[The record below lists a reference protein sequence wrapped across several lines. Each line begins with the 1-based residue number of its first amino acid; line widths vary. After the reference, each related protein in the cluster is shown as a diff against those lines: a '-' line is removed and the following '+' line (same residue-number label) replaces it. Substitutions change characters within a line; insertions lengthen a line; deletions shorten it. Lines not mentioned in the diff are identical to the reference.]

1 MQENFNSIQ
10 KAARR
15 AGFLFIWLIVTGV
28 TSMIITSFIEGSGSF
43 IEKASRIAAS
53 QHLYRFGLLI
63 AMVETMSASLLGFS
77 LYIALKSFN
86 QPLAQQAMYWRLGE
100 SFIGDVGVI
109 FSFAK
114 SDIYVTAAN
123 TPAFDNLQSI
133 ASFAKSA
140 GFAFYNISATFF
152 GIGSILFFYLFYK
165 SKSIP
170 KFLSVI
176 GLIASFIVPFMCMG
190 SLLWPEYKNVLVYG
204 WIPMAVAEIGTGIWL
219 LRRGLTSV

>member
-28 TSMIITSFIEGSGSF
+28 TSIIITSFIEGSGSF

-63 AMVETMSASLLGFS
+63 SAVETMSASLLGFS

-86 QPLAQQAMYWRLGE
+86 QPLAQHAMYWRLGE
-100 SFIGDVGVI
+100 SFIGAVGVI

-140 GFAFYNISATFF
+140 GFAFYNIAQRFS
-152 GIGSILFFYLFYK
+152 
-165 SKSIP
+165 
-170 KFLSVI
+170 
-176 GLIASFIVPFMCMG
+176 
-190 SLLWPEYKNVLVYG
+190 VLVQYCFS
-204 WIPMAVAEIGTGIWL
+204 IFFTNRNQFRNSYP
-219 LRRGLTSV
+219 